1 VPGIAIRKSKFVFA
15 QTDSRITNHD
25 YRIPSIDLSNFE
37 GQGARVT
44 EHELSK
50 AYDFKA
56 TESRIYEMWE
66 KGGYF
71 KPRNDPHRAGFDPA
85 VETFVLTIPPPNVT
99 GELHL
104 GHAMFVSMED
114 LMVRYHRMKGFSTL
128 WVPGSDHAGI
138 ATQLMVERHLLKTE
152 EVTREELGREEFM
165 KRTWDWKR
173 KYGGI
178 ISNQV
183 RRLGA
188 SCDWDRERFTLDD
201 GLSHAVREAFVRLF
215 EKGLIYRGPRLINW
229 SPGLKT
235 AVSDLEVEYNEEE
248 ATLYYFKY
256 MLAGTGGEYIPVAT
270 VRPETILGD
279 TAVAVHPEDERYKKY
294 VGRKVLVPILGREIP
309 VIADEYVSR
318 EFGTGALKITPGHDP
333 NDYAIAQRHNLPI
346 ISVLDEAAK
355 INENGGPYQGQD
367 RFECREKLW
376 ADMKKAGLV
385 IKTEKYLTTIPRSQ
399 RGGEIVEPMVSTQWF
414 VKIEPLAQA
423 ALAAVK
429 DGRIKIVPERFE
441 KVYYNWLENI
451 KDWCISRQLWW
462 GHRIPVWYCPDG
474 HMTTGRNDPTQCG
487 TCGSK
492 VLTQDPDVLDTWFS
506 SGLWP
511 FSTLGWPDET
521 PDYKY
526 FYPTSYMETGYDI
539 LFFWVARMIMMGLE
553 FTGQV
558 PFHTVYLHGL
568 IRDEHGR
575 KMSKTYGN
583 VIDPLIVMDELG
595 TDALRFT
602 LLVGSTPGKD
612 MNLSVKKVEA
622 NRNFVNKV
630 WNAGRFVI
638 NAISSLDGQPAAS
651 GGSLKT
657 EDWSPNTGLWTLAD
671 SWIWAR
677 LQQLLRDVER
687 LFQTFQYGEAGR
699 QIYEFFWSD
708 FADWYV
714 ESAKGQLQMKETKE
728 QTVITLARVMDLSLR
743 LLHPFTPFITEE
755 LWRHLRGTILD
766 SSISKLASGWP
777 EALIVA
783 PWPEVRQPEAW
794 EESKVADFMLIQDIV
809 RSVRNLRTEK
819 AVSPARRLPATFVS
833 GDKADLLRDQSK
845 NIAALAGLDPSQL
858 SILPSLEKKPA
869 ESAVLVVG
877 MVEIYLPLSG
887 LVDVEAERARLKKE
901 LAETQSQIDR
911 LEKLLGSDFANKAPT
926 PVVEKER
933 DKLSAYR
940 ETARKI
946 KAQLG

>member
-1 VPGIAIRKSKFVFA
+1 MTK
-15 QTDSRITNHD
+15 
-25 YRIPSIDLSNFE
+25 
-37 GQGARVT
+37 
-44 EHELSK
+44 HELPK
-50 AYDFKA
+50 AYDFKS
-56 TESRIYEMWE
+56 TEPRVYALWE
-66 KGGYF
+66 TGGYF
-71 KPRNDPHRAGFDPA
+71 KPWNDPNKKGFDPN
-85 VETFVLTIPPPNVT
+85 VKPFVISIPPPNVT

-114 LMVRYHRMKGFSTL
+114 LMIRYHRMKGFSTL

-152 EVTREELGREEFM
+152 EVTREELGREEFI
-165 KRTWDWKR
+165 KRTWDWKK
-173 KYGGI
+173 KYGSMI
-178 ISNQV
+178 TNQI

-201 GLSHAVREAFVRLF
+201 GLSRAVREAFVRLY

-235 AVSDLEVEYNEEE
+235 AVSDLEVEYSEEE

-256 MLAGTGGEYIPVAT
+256 MLADDGKGESATRPYIPVAT
-270 VRPETILGD
+270 IRPETILGD
-279 TAVAVHPEDERYKKY
+279 TAVAVHPDDERYKKY
-294 VGRKVLVPILGREIP
+294 IGKTVIVPILGREIP
-309 VIADEYVSR
+309 VIADEYVSM

-346 ISVLDEAAK
+346 ISVLDEAAR

-367 RFECREKLW
+367 RFEARKNLW

-385 IKTEKYLTTIPRSQ
+385 IKEEKYLTTIPRSQ
-399 RGGEIVEPMVSTQWF
+399 RGGEIVEPMISTQWF
-414 VKIEPLAQA
+414 VKIEPLAEA

-462 GHRIPVWYCPDG
+462 GHRIPVWYCEKN
-474 HMTTGRNDPTQCG
+474 HMTVAREDPTECS
-487 TCGSK
+487 TCHSK
-492 VLTQDPDVLDTWFS
+492 NIHQDEDVLDTWFS

-539 LFFWVARMIMMGLE
+539 LFFWVARMIMSGLE
-553 FTGQV
+553 YTGQV

-568 IRDEHGR
+568 IRDEHGQ
-575 KMSKTYGN
+575 KMSKTKGN
-583 VIDPLIVMDELG
+583 VIDPLTVMDDFG

-602 LLVGSTPGKD
+602 LLVGSTPGND

-622 NRNFVNKV
+622 NRNFANKI

-638 NAISSLDGQPAAS
+638 SAIDSLDTSAKQ
-651 GGSLKT
+651 KT
-657 EDWSPNTGLWTLAD
+657 QNATEWTLAD

-677 LQQLLRDVER
+677 MEQLIRDVER

-714 ESAKGQLQMKETKE
+714 EIAKEQMKNDNMKE
-728 QTVITLARVMDLSLR
+728 QTVITLTRILDMSLR
-743 LLHPFTPFITEE
+743 LLHPFTPFVTEE
-755 LWRHLRGTILD
+755 LWGHLRQAILD
-766 SSISKLASGWP
+766 SQISGIAQDWPDVVIMARWP
-777 EALIVA
+777 E
-783 PWPEVRQPEAW
+783 PH
-794 EESKVADFMLIQDIV
+794 ESEGSDESILTDFALIQDIV
-809 RSVRNLRTEK
+809 RSIRNLRAEK
-819 AVSPARRLPATFVS
+819 SVAPSRR
-833 GDKADLLRDQSK
+833 
-845 NIAALAGLDPSQL
+845 IAAIFAAGEKTSRLQSQKQIIASLAGLDESHLRMEESL
-858 SILPSLEKKPA
+858 SSKPNDSIA
-869 ESAVLVVG
+869 LVIG
-877 MVEIYLPLSG
+877 TVEIYIPLAG
-887 LVDVEAERARLKKE
+887 MVDLANEKSRLEKE
-901 LAETQSQIDR
+901 LKETEAQIER
-911 LEKLLGSDFANKAPT
+911 LEKLLSSDFANKAPAS
-926 PVVEKER
+926 VVGKER
-933 DKLSAYR
+933 EKLAAFK
-940 ETARKI
+940 ETAEKL
-946 KAQLG
+946 KSQLDR